1 MEIRKLLE
9 NKGQERKMGRGL
21 SEKREGSAEGFK
33 EGKEESGKGQG
44 GREGGPMCGQSVHSN
59 AIEKSATL

>member
-1 MEIRKLLE
+1 
-9 NKGQERKMGRGL
+9 MGRGL